1 METYSLNKETAMP
14 DVLNYDTPIRPIKPA
29 DKVPS
34 PADRLPVPAAFM
46 DELRNILG
54 GLLGR

>member
-14 DVLNYDTPIRPIKPA
+14 EVLNYDMPIRPIQPA
-29 DKVPS
+29 DKVPQ
-34 PADRLPVPAAFM
+34 PADRLPVPSAFM
-46 DELRNILG
+46 DELRNIFG